1 MRTIMVGAAMLMM
14 GMTGTVA
21 MGQGRAAVP
30 VIFDTDMG
38 NDVDDALA
46 LAMLHAMESRGELK
60 ILAVTVTKG
69 NEWAAPYCDLVNT
82 FYGRPEIPIGM
93 VRDGKTP
100 ESSPMIEV
108 PANEKTASG
117 AYVYPHRL
125 LRGADAEDAV
135 ALLRRTLAGQADRS
149 VVVIQVG
156 FSTNLARLLETR
168 PDSASALDGMELVRA
183 KVKRLVVMAG
193 NFKTGKP
200 EFNLMKDVPAARE
213 LFAKWPTP
221 IVASGFEIGLALPFP
236 ATAIETKFS
245 YVEHHPMADAYRN
258 YMKMPYDRPT
268 WDLTAVLYAARPE
281 AGYFSVSEP
290 GTMAVGEDGSTV
302 FTADAKGNVRY
313 LILEPAKA
321 TGVLDALIELSSQAP
336 DALRQHSK

>member
-1 MRTIMVGAAMLMM
+1 MRRWVMMALGFILSASAASAQKPVG
-14 GMTGTVA
+14 
-21 MGQGRAAVP
+21 

-46 LAMLHAMESRGELK
+46 LAMLHAMESRGEVK

-82 FYGRPEIPIGM
+82 FYGRPGIPIGM
-93 VRDGKTP
+93 VREGKTP

-117 AYVYPHRL
+117 AYVYPHQL
-125 LRGADAEDAV
+125 VRGGDAQDAL
-135 ALLRRTLAGQADRS
+135 ALLRKTLAAQPDHS

-156 FSTNLARLLETR
+156 FSTNLARLLATGG
-168 PDSASALDGMELVRA
+168 DSFSAMDGVALVGA
-183 KVKRLVVMAG
+183 KVTRLVLMGG
-193 NFKTGKP
+193 NFANGKS
-200 EFNLMKDVPAARE
+200 EFNIQRDVPAARE
-213 LFAKWPTP
+213 LFAKWPTL

-245 YVEHHPMADAYRN
+245 YVANHPVADAYRH

-268 WDLTAVLYAARPE
+268 WDLTAVLYAARPD
-281 AGYFSVSEP
+281 AGYFGLSELVRVTFGDD
-290 GTMAVGEDGSTV
+290 GTTKFA
-302 FTADAKGNVRY
+302 ADSGGKVRY
-313 LILEPAKA
+313 LILDPAKA
-321 TGVLDALIELSSQAP
+321 PHVLDAMIELAAQKP
-336 DALRQHSK
+336 DSVVIH